1 VGIHKKIKDAISGS
15 AAGRPNDSYAIAFR
29 RTLWLITLSLLV
41 INVVIGLFVRYQ
53 QHATIAEAINVYD
66 TEIAEVRHGLEQ
78 LHAQQNAFA
87 GFKARDSIAKLS
99 LQSDLFLLSSI
110 VTSAVLGGL
119 ILLVTH
125 RMIRSWSQRSS
136 DHLNTAL
143 AGMPQGLCMF
153 DDGLRLIAC
162 NAKYAE
168 MYGLGPDLIRP
179 GTPFRAILEQRVRNG
194 TSPVDAENY
203 VEETLATPNT
213 SITLEQNLLDGRI
226 ISLLRAP
233 LSTGG
238 RVTIHMDVTEK
249 RQSEKQIAFLAHH
262 DALTGL
268 ANRVQLRKRIDKT
281 VASLKS
287 GAHASVLCMDLDRFK
302 VINDTLGYSVGDA
315 LLCAVA
321 GRLRA
326 LTGSQ
331 ALVSRTGGDEFA
343 IVQSG
348 AEHSTDAAAALA
360 SRIVEAMSEPFEL
373 GAHHVVVGASAGIA
387 MAPGDGDNAD
397 QLLKSADLA
406 LYRAK
411 EDGGGAFHFF
421 ESEMDVKLQARR
433 SLELDLRKAIPGG
446 EFEVFYQPIVNLA
459 DNQISGFEALLRWNH
474 PIRGRISPLEFIPVA
489 EQTGLIIAIG
499 EWVIRQACAEAANW
513 PSHLRVAVNVS
524 PLQLRGMTLIATVIS
539 ALASSGLPAD
549 RLELEI
555 TESVLMHDDDT
566 TLASLRQ
573 LHGLGVRISMDDF
586 GTGYSSL
593 SYLRSFPFD
602 KIKIDQS
609 FVRDLID
616 RPDSIAII
624 RAVAA
629 LGKSFG
635 MTTLAEGVETEAQLE
650 QMRAEGCNEVQGFY
664 YSRPVPACEVGGLL
678 NAFQGRAQ
686 AAA

>member
-1 VGIHKKIKDAISGS
+1 MTSAGILKKSNTAISGS
-15 AAGRPNDSYAIAFR
+15 DLAPDRAKDSYAIAFR
-29 RTLWLITLSLLV
+29 RKLWLITLSLLL
-41 INVVIGLFVRYQ
+41 INIVIGLFARYQ
-53 QHATIAEAINVYD
+53 QHATIGSAINM
-66 TEIAEVRHGLEQ
+66 
-78 LHAQQNAFA
+78 
-87 GFKARDSIAKLS
+87 
-99 LQSDLFLLSSI
+99 SI
-110 VTSAVLGGL
+110 VTSMILGGL
-119 ILLVTH
+119 VLLVMH

-143 AGMPQGLCMF
+143 AGLPQGLCIF
-153 DDGLRLIAC
+153 DDDLRLIAC

-194 TSPVDAENY
+194 TSPVDAQNY
-203 VEETLATPNT
+203 VEETLATPHT

-238 RVTIHMDVTEK
+238 RVTIHIDVTEK
-249 RQSEKQIAFLAHH
+249 RSSERQIAFLAHH

-268 ANRVQLRKRIDKT
+268 ANRVQLREHIDKT
-281 VASLKS
+281 VESLRP
-287 GAHASVLCMDLDRFK
+287 GEQASVLCLDLDRFK
-302 VINDTLGYSVGDA
+302 VINDTLGHSVGDA
-315 LLCAVA
+315 LLFAVA
-321 GRLRA
+321 GRLRD
-326 LTGSQ
+326 LVGDQ
-331 ALVSRTGGDEFA
+331 DLVSRTSGDEFA

-348 AEHSTDAAAALA
+348 AQHSTDMAAALA
-360 SRIVEAMSEPFEL
+360 LRIVEAMGEPFEL
-373 GAHHVVVGASAGIA
+373 GGHHVVVGASVGIA
-387 MAPGDGDNAD
+387 MVPGDGDNAD
-397 QLLKSADLA
+397 QLLKCADLA

-411 EDGGGAFHFF
+411 EDGRGAFHFF

-433 SLELDLRKAIPGG
+433 SLELDLREAIPAG

-459 DNQISGFEALLRWNH
+459 TNRISGFEALLRWNH

-499 EWVIRQACAEAANW
+499 EWVIRQACAEAVKW
-513 PSHLRVAVNVS
+513 PSNLRVAVNVS
-524 PLQLRGMTLIATVIS
+524 PLQLRGTTLVATVIS
-539 ALASSGLPAD
+539 ALASYGLPPD

-555 TESVLMHDDDT
+555 TESVLMHDDDI

-650 QMRAEGCNEVQGFY
+650 QMRAEGCTEAQGFY
-664 YSRPVPACEVGGLL
+664 YSKPVPAGEVGGLL
-678 NAFQGRAQ
+678 TAFQGRAQ

>member
-1 VGIHKKIKDAISGS
+1 MTSAGILKKSNTAISGS
-15 AAGRPNDSYAIAFR
+15 DLAPDRAKDSYAIAFR
-29 RTLWLITLSLLV
+29 RKLWLITLSLLL
-41 INVVIGLFVRYQ
+41 INIVIGLFARYQ
-53 QHATIAEAINVYD
+53 QHATIGSAINM
-66 TEIAEVRHGLEQ
+66 
-78 LHAQQNAFA
+78 
-87 GFKARDSIAKLS
+87 
-99 LQSDLFLLSSI
+99 SI
-110 VTSAVLGGL
+110 VTSMILGGL
-119 ILLVTH
+119 VLLVMH

-143 AGMPQGLCMF
+143 AGLPQGLCIF
-153 DDGLRLIAC
+153 DDDLRLIAC

-194 TSPVDAENY
+194 TSPVDAQNY
-203 VEETLATPNT
+203 VEETLATPHT

-238 RVTIHMDVTEK
+238 RVTIHIDVTEK
-249 RQSEKQIAFLAHH
+249 RSSERQIAFLAHH

-268 ANRVQLRKRIDKT
+268 ANRVQLREHIDKT
-281 VASLKS
+281 VESLRP
-287 GAHASVLCMDLDRFK
+287 GEQASVLCLDLDRFK
-302 VINDTLGYSVGDA
+302 VINDTLGHSVGDA
-315 LLCAVA
+315 LLFAVA
-321 GRLRA
+321 GRLRD
-326 LTGSQ
+326 LVGEQ
-331 ALVSRTGGDEFA
+331 DLVSRTSGDEFA

-348 AEHSTDAAAALA
+348 AQHSTDMAAALA
-360 SRIVEAMSEPFEL
+360 LRIVEAMGEPFEL
-373 GAHHVVVGASAGIA
+373 GGHHVVVGASVGIA
-387 MAPGDGDNAD
+387 MVPGDGDNAD
-397 QLLKSADLA
+397 QLLKCADLA

-411 EDGGGAFHFF
+411 EDGRGAFHFF

-433 SLELDLRKAIPGG
+433 ILELDLREAIPAG

-459 DNQISGFEALLRWNH
+459 TNRISGFEALLRWNH

-499 EWVIRQACAEAANW
+499 EWVIRQACAEAVKW
-513 PSHLRVAVNVS
+513 PSNLRVAVNVS
-524 PLQLRGMTLIATVIS
+524 PLQLRGTTLVATVIS
-539 ALASSGLPAD
+539 ALASYGLPPD

-555 TESVLMHDDDT
+555 TESVMMHDDDM

-650 QMRAEGCNEVQGFY
+650 QMRAEGCTEAQGFY
-664 YSRPVPACEVGGLL
+664 YSKPVPAGEVGGLL
-678 NAFQGRAQ
+678 TAFQGRAQ

>member
-1 VGIHKKIKDAISGS
+1 VTSAGILKKSNTAISGS
-15 AAGRPNDSYAIAFR
+15 DLAPDRAKDSYAIAFR
-29 RTLWLITLSLLV
+29 RKLWLITLSLLL
-41 INVVIGLFVRYQ
+41 INIVIGLFARYQ
-53 QHATIAEAINVYD
+53 QHATIGSAINM
-66 TEIAEVRHGLEQ
+66 
-78 LHAQQNAFA
+78 
-87 GFKARDSIAKLS
+87 
-99 LQSDLFLLSSI
+99 SI
-110 VTSAVLGGL
+110 VTSMILGGL
-119 ILLVTH
+119 VLLVMH

-143 AGMPQGLCMF
+143 AGLPQGLCIF
-153 DDGLRLIAC
+153 DDDLRLIAC

-194 TSPVDAENY
+194 TSPVDAQNY
-203 VEETLATPNT
+203 VEETLATPHT

-238 RVTIHMDVTEK
+238 RVTIHIDVTEK
-249 RQSEKQIAFLAHH
+249 RSSERQIAFLAHH

-268 ANRVQLRKRIDKT
+268 ANRVQLREHIDKT
-281 VASLKS
+281 VESLRP
-287 GAHASVLCMDLDRFK
+287 GEQASVLCLDLDRFK
-302 VINDTLGYSVGDA
+302 VINDTLGHSVGDA
-315 LLCAVA
+315 LLFAVA
-321 GRLRA
+321 GRLRD
-326 LTGSQ
+326 LVGDQ
-331 ALVSRTGGDEFA
+331 DLVSRTSGDEFA

-348 AEHSTDAAAALA
+348 AQHSTDMAAALA
-360 SRIVEAMSEPFEL
+360 LRIVEAMGEPFEL
-373 GAHHVVVGASAGIA
+373 GGHHVVVGASVGIA
-387 MAPGDGDNAD
+387 MVPGDGDNAD
-397 QLLKSADLA
+397 QLLKCADLA

-411 EDGGGAFHFF
+411 EDGRGAFHFF

-433 SLELDLRKAIPGG
+433 ILELDLREAIPAG

-459 DNQISGFEALLRWNH
+459 TNRISGFEALLRWNH

-499 EWVIRQACAEAANW
+499 EWVIRQACAEAVKW
-513 PSHLRVAVNVS
+513 PSNLRVAVNVS
-524 PLQLRGMTLIATVIS
+524 PLQLRGTTLVATVIS
-539 ALASSGLPAD
+539 ALASYGLPPD

-555 TESVLMHDDDT
+555 TESVLMHDDDI

-650 QMRAEGCNEVQGFY
+650 QMRAEGCTEAQGFY
-664 YSRPVPACEVGGLL
+664 YSKPVPAGEVGGLL
-678 NAFQGRAQ
+678 TAFQGRAQ

>member
-1 VGIHKKIKDAISGS
+1 VTSAGILKKSNTAISGS
-15 AAGRPNDSYAIAFR
+15 DLAPDRAKDSYAIAFR
-29 RTLWLITLSLLV
+29 RKLWLITLSLLL
-41 INVVIGLFVRYQ
+41 INIVIGLFARYQ
-53 QHATIAEAINVYD
+53 QHATIGSAINM
-66 TEIAEVRHGLEQ
+66 
-78 LHAQQNAFA
+78 
-87 GFKARDSIAKLS
+87 
-99 LQSDLFLLSSI
+99 SI
-110 VTSAVLGGL
+110 VTSMILGGL
-119 ILLVTH
+119 VLLVMH

-143 AGMPQGLCMF
+143 AGLPQGLCIF
-153 DDGLRLIAC
+153 DDDLRLIAC

-194 TSPVDAENY
+194 TSPVDAQNY
-203 VEETLATPNT
+203 VEETLATPHT

-238 RVTIHMDVTEK
+238 RVTIHIDVTEK
-249 RQSEKQIAFLAHH
+249 RSSERQIAFLAHH

-268 ANRVQLRKRIDKT
+268 ANRVQLREHIDKT
-281 VASLKS
+281 VESLRP
-287 GAHASVLCMDLDRFK
+287 GEQASVLCLDLDRFK
-302 VINDTLGYSVGDA
+302 VINDTLGHSVGDA
-315 LLCAVA
+315 LLFAVA
-321 GRLRA
+321 GRLRD
-326 LTGSQ
+326 LVGEQ
-331 ALVSRTGGDEFA
+331 DLVSRTSGDEFA

-348 AEHSTDAAAALA
+348 AQHSTDMAAALA
-360 SRIVEAMSEPFEL
+360 LRIVEAMGEPFEL
-373 GAHHVVVGASAGIA
+373 GGHHVVVGASVGIA
-387 MAPGDGDNAD
+387 MVPGDGDNAD
-397 QLLKSADLA
+397 QLLKCADLA

-411 EDGGGAFHFF
+411 EDGRGAFHFF

-433 SLELDLRKAIPGG
+433 ILELDLREAIPAG

-459 DNQISGFEALLRWNH
+459 TNRISGFEALLRWNH

-499 EWVIRQACAEAANW
+499 EWVIRQACAEAVKW
-513 PSHLRVAVNVS
+513 PSNLRVAVNVS
-524 PLQLRGMTLIATVIS
+524 PLQLRGTTLVATVIS
-539 ALASSGLPAD
+539 ALASYGLPPD

-555 TESVLMHDDDT
+555 TESVLMHDDDI

-650 QMRAEGCNEVQGFY
+650 QMRAEGCTEAQGFY
-664 YSRPVPACEVGGLL
+664 YSKPVPAGEVGGLL
-678 NAFQGRAQ
+678 TAFQGRAQ

>member
-1 VGIHKKIKDAISGS
+1 VTSAGILKKSNTAISGS
-15 AAGRPNDSYAIAFR
+15 DLAPDRAKDSYAIAFR
-29 RTLWLITLSLLV
+29 RKLWLITLSLLL
-41 INVVIGLFVRYQ
+41 INIVIGLFARYQ
-53 QHATIAEAINVYD
+53 QHATIGSAINM
-66 TEIAEVRHGLEQ
+66 
-78 LHAQQNAFA
+78 
-87 GFKARDSIAKLS
+87 
-99 LQSDLFLLSSI
+99 SI
-110 VTSAVLGGL
+110 VTSMILGGL
-119 ILLVTH
+119 VLLVMH

-143 AGMPQGLCMF
+143 AGLPQGLCIF
-153 DDGLRLIAC
+153 DDDLRLIAC

-194 TSPVDAENY
+194 TSPVDAQNY
-203 VEETLATPNT
+203 VEETLATPHT

-238 RVTIHMDVTEK
+238 RVTIHIDVTEK
-249 RQSEKQIAFLAHH
+249 RSSERQIAFLAHH

-268 ANRVQLRKRIDKT
+268 ANRVQLREHIDKT
-281 VASLKS
+281 VESLRP
-287 GAHASVLCMDLDRFK
+287 GEQASVLCLDLDRFK
-302 VINDTLGYSVGDA
+302 VINDTLGHSVGDA
-315 LLCAVA
+315 LLFAVA
-321 GRLRA
+321 GRLRD
-326 LTGSQ
+326 LVGEQ
-331 ALVSRTGGDEFA
+331 DLVSRTSGDEFA

-348 AEHSTDAAAALA
+348 AQHSTDMAAALA
-360 SRIVEAMSEPFEL
+360 LRIVEAMGEPFEL
-373 GAHHVVVGASAGIA
+373 GGHHVVVGASVGIA
-387 MAPGDGDNAD
+387 MVPGDGDNAD
-397 QLLKSADLA
+397 QLLKCADLA

-411 EDGGGAFHFF
+411 EDGRGAFHFF

-433 SLELDLRKAIPGG
+433 ILELDLREAIPAG

-459 DNQISGFEALLRWNH
+459 TNRISGFEALLRWNH

-499 EWVIRQACAEAANW
+499 EWVIRQACAEAVKW
-513 PSHLRVAVNVS
+513 PSNLRVAVNVS
-524 PLQLRGMTLIATVIS
+524 PLQLRGTTLVATVIS
-539 ALASSGLPAD
+539 ALASYGLPPD

-555 TESVLMHDDDT
+555 TESVMMHDDDM

-650 QMRAEGCNEVQGFY
+650 QMRAEGCTEAQGFY
-664 YSRPVPACEVGGLL
+664 YSKPVPAGEVGGLL
-678 NAFQGRAQ
+678 TAFQGRAQ

>member
-1 VGIHKKIKDAISGS
+1 MTSAGILKKSNTAISGS
-15 AAGRPNDSYAIAFR
+15 DLAPDRAKDSYAIAFR
-29 RTLWLITLSLLV
+29 RKLWLITLSLLL
-41 INVVIGLFVRYQ
+41 INIVIGLFARYQ
-53 QHATIAEAINVYD
+53 QHATIGSAINM
-66 TEIAEVRHGLEQ
+66 
-78 LHAQQNAFA
+78 
-87 GFKARDSIAKLS
+87 
-99 LQSDLFLLSSI
+99 SI
-110 VTSAVLGGL
+110 VTSMILGGL
-119 ILLVTH
+119 VLLVMH

-143 AGMPQGLCMF
+143 AGLPQGLCIF
-153 DDGLRLIAC
+153 DDDLRLIAC

-194 TSPVDAENY
+194 TSPVDAQNY
-203 VEETLATPNT
+203 VEETLATPHT

-238 RVTIHMDVTEK
+238 RVTIHIDVTEK
-249 RQSEKQIAFLAHH
+249 RSSERQIAFLAHH

-268 ANRVQLRKRIDKT
+268 ANRVQLREHIDKT
-281 VASLKS
+281 VESLRP
-287 GAHASVLCMDLDRFK
+287 GEQASVLCLDLDRFK
-302 VINDTLGYSVGDA
+302 VINDTLGHSVGDA
-315 LLCAVA
+315 LLFAVA
-321 GRLRA
+321 GRLRD
-326 LTGSQ
+326 LVGEQ
-331 ALVSRTGGDEFA
+331 DLVSRTSGDEFA

-348 AEHSTDAAAALA
+348 AQHSTDMAAALA
-360 SRIVEAMSEPFEL
+360 LRIVEAMGEPFEL
-373 GAHHVVVGASAGIA
+373 GGHHVVVGASVGIA
-387 MAPGDGDNAD
+387 MVPGDGDNAD
-397 QLLKSADLA
+397 QLLKCADLA

-411 EDGGGAFHFF
+411 EDGRGAFHFF

-433 SLELDLRKAIPGG
+433 ILELDLREAIPAG

-459 DNQISGFEALLRWNH
+459 TNRISGFEALLRWNH

-499 EWVIRQACAEAANW
+499 EWVIRQACAEAVKW
-513 PSHLRVAVNVS
+513 PSNLRVAVNVS
-524 PLQLRGMTLIATVIS
+524 PLQLRGTTLVATVIS
-539 ALASSGLPAD
+539 ALASYGLPPD

-555 TESVLMHDDDT
+555 TESVLMHDDDI

-650 QMRAEGCNEVQGFY
+650 QMRAEGCTEAQGFY
-664 YSRPVPACEVGGLL
+664 YSKPVPAGEVGGLL
-678 NAFQGRAQ
+678 TAFQGRAQ